1 MRRRRWA
8 LLRATLALCC
18 YCVCAG
24 GDGGSLYDV
33 LGVTE
38 SATAAE
44 IKKAYYKL
52 AQKLHPDK
60 ARPEEKD
67 EAAARFKKVAEA
79 HATLSSP
86 ERRSAYDRERRGE
99 AKPRQQ
105 LHEDGQPM
113 TAVEAARAAVKTVE
127 GVGELRQLC
136 TNRDKQLQRHM
147 LLALY
152 DTRRRAR
159 THAGSRTEPAAHMPC
174 PRPSRAQR
182 QVLEGGERHHVSVPV
197 LGLEPGVARHLV
209 GGVPGA
215 GRPRRR
221 AVARGERRLA
231 DAQPLRRGD
240 QAHPPRRHHGA
251 AMPDI
256 RGAAARRAARRAAV
270 GPEARRIDG

>member
-18 YCVCAG
+18 CCVCAG

-159 THAGSRTEPAAHMPC
+159 TRRVSHRARR
-174 PRPSRAQR
+174 PRALPS
-182 QVLEGGERHHVSVPV
+182 P
-197 LGLEPGVARHLV
+197 VAR
-209 GGVPGA
+209 
-215 GRPRRR
+215 
-221 AVARGERRLA
+221 
-231 DAQPLRRGD
+231 
-240 QAHPPRRHHGA
+240 A
-251 AMPDI
+251 APS
-256 RGAAARRAARRAAV
+256 A
-270 GPEARRIDG
+270 